1 MDYGLKYQQVME
13 TNPANGKFCPK
24 VPNATARVHQP
35 VMKSCANLSSASEYI
50 KSLEVAAKAGRDAQN
65 QLSHTTVELDC
76 VKRENDSLRS
86 ENQRLFQEM
95 EHYRESGRQRL
106 PAAHPPPP
114 PYAAP
119 PVPVMADPSRSLPPL
134 VNGAPAASSMQGVQY
149 SETHH

>member
-1 MDYGLKYQQVME
+1 MRLWGH
-13 TNPANGKFCPK
+13 T
-24 VPNATARVHQP
+24 P
-35 VMKSCANLSSASEYI
+35 VIGALIFLASDYI
-50 KSLEVAAKAGRDAQN
+50 KTLEISAKAGRDAQA
-65 QLSHTTVELDC
+65 QLTHNLVELEC

-106 PAAHPPPP
+106 ATAHPPPP